1 MDTSHEGD
9 EEAVA
14 RVTRRIRTFEEK
26 SRIVEEASRPGASV
40 AAVARRHGLNA
51 NLVFGWR
58 RLHRRGLLEGQRHAP
73 PLLPVQITSP
83 TLTPTQRASRAV
95 TTARSAV
102 KVPAVT
108 ASAATS
114 FVEIILGD
122 ERRIR
127 LHGEAQRAVLAR
139 VLAWL
144 PER

>member
-1 MDTSHEGD
+1 MDTSHEVD
-9 EEAVA
+9 EEPGAGA
-14 RVTRRIRTFEEK
+14 TRRIRTFEEK
-26 SRIVEEASRPGASV
+26 LRIVEEASRPGASV
-40 AAVARRHGLNA
+40 AAVARQHGLNA

-95 TTARSAV
+95 TKARSVV
-102 KVPAVT
+102 KAPAPISV
-108 ASAATS
+108 SCI
-114 FVEIILGD
+114 EIVLGD
-122 ERRIR
+122 AKRIL

-144 PER
+144 ADR

>member
-1 MDTSHEGD
+1 MPNERISMSKLKQLIGLQASNLSVRAQAR
-9 EEAVA
+9 AVGLS
-14 RVTRRIRTFEEK
+14 I
-26 SRIVEEASRPGASV
+26 GAVSK
-40 AAVARRHGLNA
+40 
-51 NLVFGWR
+51 
-58 RLHRRGLLEGQRHAP
+58 
-73 PLLPVQITSP
+73 
-83 TLTPTQRASRAV
+83 LTPTQRASRAV
-95 TTARSAV
+95 TKARSAV

-127 LHGEAQRAVLAR
+127 PHGEAQRAVLAR

>member
-1 MDTSHEGD
+1 M
-9 EEAVA
+9 
-14 RVTRRIRTFEEK
+14 
-26 SRIVEEASRPGASV
+26 

-95 TTARSAV
+95 TKARSAV
-102 KVPAVT
+102 KAPVAT

-122 ERRIR
+122 EKRVR
-127 LHGEAQRAVLAR
+127 LHGEAQHAVLAR